1 MADRINAYYWVLFE
15 EAKEHIILEW
25 YDGSWLQGL
34 SELDEHQL
42 SQIKEVIEEPV
53 EYKPTKQRKDG
64 YYWVCFKF
72 QKNRESWHVCEWRNG
87 RWVDDGQVNFSLI
100 DRVMEQ
106 PIKDNVLALE
116 KDIDKDYLTNGYFLK
131 ASDKN
136 TYLVVINDIKAF
148 QKVIVHCRELDKN
161 FIDEGI
167 DLSNLKNG
175 QKVSFDKTS
184 HSKLLEL
191 ELYQKY
197 FLPYF
202 FGAPQ
207 WSHEHDLEDFTFLIK
222 NAYALALEVSGLET
236 Y

>member
-1 MADRINAYYWVLFE
+1 MADRKNGYYWVLFE
-15 EAKEHIILEW
+15 EAKEYIILEW

-34 SELDEHQL
+34 SELNEHQL
-42 SQIKEVIEEPV
+42 SQIKEV
-53 EYKPTKQRKDG
+53 
-64 YYWVCFKF
+64 
-72 QKNRESWHVCEWRNG
+72 
-87 RWVDDGQVNFSLI
+87 
-100 DRVMEQ
+100 MEQ
-106 PIKDNVLALE
+106 PIKEPIKPIKDNVLALE
-116 KDIDKDYLTNGYFLK
+116 KDKDYLTNGYFLR

-136 TYLVVINDIKAF
+136 TYLLVIDDIKSF

-167 DLSNLKNG
+167 DLSSLKNG

-184 HSKLLEL
+184 HNKLLEL

-197 FLPYF
+197 FLPHVY
-202 FGAPQ
+202 GAPQ
-207 WSHEHDLEDFTFLIK
+207 WSHEHDLEDFTFLLK